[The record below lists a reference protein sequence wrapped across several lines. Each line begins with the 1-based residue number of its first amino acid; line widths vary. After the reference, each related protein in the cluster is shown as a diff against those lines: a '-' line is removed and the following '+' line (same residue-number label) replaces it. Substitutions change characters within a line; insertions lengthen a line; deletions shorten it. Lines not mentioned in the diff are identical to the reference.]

1 MICVSDIFFYSS
13 CHSGELRASKIL
25 LNMNIDIKVASNAV
39 RLSVGR
45 ETTKSQIDLVI
56 RDLKNALRRIISAN
70 YPITGAANH
79 GVSHAIYL
87 DDPDGN
93 GVELYWDLP
102 KEEWPFDENGSLQMI
117 TDRLDLEELL
127 SLSNC

>member
-1 MICVSDIFFYSS
+1 
-13 CHSGELRASKIL
+13 
-25 LNMNIDIKVASNAV
+25 MNIDIKVASNAV